1 MTDEHYKQFMREQ
14 ERMETARQ
22 AREAKKQL
30 TKEDVVRIFER
41 HEDQWKSIATKDCLQ
56 WQNFP
61 WPMFKMPSSLGDI
74 TYGAIHGYLLSPHY
88 PEKDRSQ
95 KDRVK
100 DHIKRWHPDRF
111 ETKLLPKVVEEDK
124 EKVKEG
130 AGVVVRTL
138 NELLTRS
145 NAPSNAFSER

>member
-14 ERMETARQ
+14 ERMESARQ

-30 TKEDVVRIFER
+30 TKEDVVRLFER
-41 HEDQWKSIATKDCLQ
+41 HEDQWKSIATKDDLQ
-56 WQNFP
+56 WHNFP
-61 WPMFKMPSSLGDI
+61 WPMLKMPSSLGDI
-74 TYGAIHGYLLSPHY
+74 TYTSIHGYLLSPYY
-88 PEKDRSQ
+88 PDKDRSQ
-95 KDRVK
+95 KDRIK

-130 AGVVVRTL
+130 AGMVVRTL

-145 NAPSNAFSER
+145 NGPSNAFSER

>member
-1 MTDEHYKQFMREQ
+1 MTDEHYKHFMQEQ

-30 TKEDVVRIFER
+30 TKEDVVRVFER
-41 HEDQWKSIATKDCLQ
+41 HEDQWKSIASKDALQ
-56 WQNFP
+56 WQHFP
-61 WPMFKMPSSLGDI
+61 WPMLKMPSALGEI
-74 TYGAIHGYLLSPHY
+74 TYTAIHGYLLSPHY

-100 DHIKRWHPDRF
+100 DQLKRWHPDRF

-130 AGVVVRTL
+130 AGMVVRTL

-145 NAPSNAFSER
+145 NGPGNAFSER

>member
-1 MTDEHYKQFMREQ
+1 MTDERYKEFMRDQ
-14 ERMETARQ
+14 ERMESARQ
-22 AREAKKQL
+22 AREGKKQL
-30 TKEDVVRIFER
+30 TKEDVVRIFDR
-41 HEDQWKSIATKDCLQ
+41 HEEQWRSIASKDGLQ
-56 WQNFP
+56 WQSFP
-61 WPMFKMPSSLGDI
+61 WPMLKMPSTLGDI
-74 TYGAIHGYLLSPHY
+74 TYTAIHGYLQSPHY
-88 PEKDRSQ
+88 PEKDRAQ

-130 AGVVVRTL
+130 AGMVVRTL

-145 NAPSNAFSER
+145 NSSANAFSER

>member
-1 MTDEHYKQFMREQ
+1 MTDDQYKQFMREQ

-41 HEDQWKSIATKDCLQ
+41 HEEQWKSIPTKDDLQ
-56 WQNFP
+56 WHNFP
-61 WPMFKMPSSLGDI
+61 WPMLKTPANMGEM
-74 TYGAIHGYLLSPHY
+74 TYSAIHGYLLSPHY
-88 PEKDRSQ
+88 PEKDRPQ
-95 KDRVK
+95 KDRIK

-111 ETKLLPKVVEEDK
+111 ETKLLPKVMEEDQ

-130 AGVVVRTL
+130 AGVVVRIL

-145 NAPSNAFSER
+145 NGPGNAFSER